1 MIQRIKDNILRILKQ
16 TIKAIHKQDIKQLKD
31 LSNNTVHDSTVFQD
45 EHSIEIAVLI
55 YSLSKI
61 FERSKY
67 QQYKDWNI
75 FQKTALHNLKKA
87 YQNLKNNKD
96 EQYHKNIR
104 YIFSITS
111 KLETN
116 LKKYIKEILEKGKIV
131 KGSRVYEHGISAGRT
146 AKLLN
151 ISEWDLLDYTGKT
164 GISDV
169 TLSKTKSIKERLEF
183 TRGLFK
189 WIWFSIQVV

>member
-75 FQKTALHNLKKA
+75 FQKTTLHNLKKA
-87 YQNLKNNKD
+87 YQN
-96 EQYHKNIR
+96 IR
-104 YIFSITS
+104 NIFSITS

-169 TLSKTKSIKERLEF
+169 TLSKTKSIKERL
-183 TRGLFK
+183 
-189 WIWFSIQVV
+189 